1 MHDFAGDRMD
11 EDIRRPIARALKW
24 HTPHATRGESCR
36 EGDHG
41 QEGDGY
47 GPCSLPHLAQR
58 CLASAS
64 QAQVEQARAL
74 RVQAEGNVAKAEAYP
89 EAVAWFPLEP
99 VGTAKPG
106 SNRGPREI
114 IEEHR

>member
-11 EDIRRPIARALKW
+11 EDIRRPIARTRKW
-24 HTPHATRGESCR
+24 HTPHATRGESCC

-47 GPCSLPHLAQR
+47 GPYSLPHLAQR

-74 RVQAEGNVAKAEAYP
+74 RVQAEGNVAKGEAYP
-89 EAVAWFPLEP
+89 EAVA
-99 VGTAKPG
+99 
-106 SNRGPREI
+106 
-114 IEEHR
+114 

>member
-11 EDIRRPIARALKW
+11 EDIRRPVARALKW

-41 QEGDGY
+41 QEGDGS

-74 RVQAEGNVAKAEAYP
+74 RVQAEGYVAKAEAHP
-89 EAVAWFPLEP
+89 EAVA
-99 VGTAKPG
+99 
-106 SNRGPREI
+106 
-114 IEEHR
+114 

>member
-24 HTPHATRGESCR
+24 HTSHATRGESCR

-64 QAQVEQARAL
+64 QAQVEEARAL

-89 EAVAWFPLEP
+89 EAVA
-99 VGTAKPG
+99 
-106 SNRGPREI
+106 
-114 IEEHR
+114 